1 MLIFRWLVML
11 LLLMAALSFAF
22 YLGTGKVHYRRW
34 SFLTLKWSVIAGLT
48 FFAVL
53 FLGRML

>member
-1 MLIFRWLVML
+1 MLIFRWLVVL
-11 LLLMAALSFAF
+11 LLMMAALSFAF
-22 YLGTGKVHYRRW
+22 YLATGKAHYKRW

-53 FLGRML
+53 FLGRVL